1 MKKKGD
7 DEHCK
12 GGNNRHTDVTAEV
25 SNDDEG
31 GEGSGTVR
39 SQHLGLM
46 DRK

>member
-1 MKKKGD
+1 MKKKMGD

-12 GGNNRHTDVTAEV
+12 GGNNRHTDVTAE
-25 SNDDEG
+25 NDDDEG
-31 GEGSGTVR
+31 GEGSGTLR